1 MDIRR
6 AQIPCN
12 MRFLPIDTP
21 KAKQPSCV
29 MQEGCFAVKY
39 GGAAAVF
46 QLYFSPAAKSYIA
59 PSARHILMGS
69 ADLQTL
75 PEQLNL
81 WRGAGAPLPPSEEGG
96 GTAYEGLKRRDGRRD
111 TPSMYEN
118 SRYRRELNYNDTCII
133 WRSPT
138 LPCKQQPRVISP
150 SVKPSLSCKA

>member
-59 PSARHILMGS
+59 PSARLCPRQSRGLCFAPLWVQSLGVPAVRAHFEGGRATAVMVSKMLPECVLFIEMCRDPRHTL
-69 ADLQTL
+69 TL
-75 PEQLNL
+75 PPTAAKHN
-81 WRGAGAPLPPSEEGG
+81 PPEG
-96 GTAYEGLKRRDGRRD
+96 R
-111 TPSMYEN
+111 
-118 SRYRRELNYNDTCII
+118 I
-133 WRSPT
+133 
-138 LPCKQQPRVISP
+138 
-150 SVKPSLSCKA
+150 